1 MLLYKSNLHL
11 YKVRACTL
19 FRYCEILNL
28 LGMIKKTH
36 QGNLKNIFFWLEGSA
51 REVDLF
57 VINDSKDNSKASF
70 LVI

>member
-1 MLLYKSNLHL
+1 
-11 YKVRACTL
+11 
-19 FRYCEILNL
+19 
-28 LGMIKKTH
+28 MIKKKTH